1 MLPYAYLLSRI
12 SCVVEELK
20 SKANAAFSAG
30 KNDDAINLYTQA
42 IELDEKNH
50 ILFSNRSAAYA
61 KANKYEDALKDAEQC
76 ITLKPDFVK
85 GYSRKGAALSFLKR
99 YDEAINVYEQGLKID
114 PNNQQLITDL
124 ETVRKDA
131 NKSSNTGLSF
141 FSDPQFMSQLMTNP
155 KARELLKDPETA
167 MLMKMMQEQ
176 PNNTSLLTN
185 PKLLKLIGTVLGIDI
200 GTGNE
205 NDNDTKM
212 ETNTNPTTTKKE
224 TNTSTSSKAST
235 TTKKTKEENK
245 NLTSEQ
251 NQAEEEKEKG
261 NEAYKKKDFEEAL
274 NHYNKATELDPKNMT
289 YYTNRAAVYFEQK
302 QWNDCIKECEKAID
316 IGRES
321 KADYKLIAKAYARM
335 GNVKAQEKNY
345 EDAIKYFNSSLSE
358 HRNPDI
364 LKRKQEIEKIL
375 QEQEKLAHI
384 NPELAEQEK
393 TKGNEFFQK
402 ADYPTSLKHYT
413 EAIKRNPSDAKL
425 YSNRAACYTKLM
437 EYQLALK
444 DSEEGIKIDPTF
456 IKCYLRKGHALMAM
470 KDLGQAMAAFGKAL
484 EIDPNCQEA
493 IEGYQQCSL
502 RSSDDPEEA
511 RKRAA
516 ADPEIQQILS
526 DPGMRLIL
534 EQMQNDPQ
542 ALRDH
547 LRNPAIAQKIQKLI
561 DSGIIGIRHS

>member
-1 MLPYAYLLSRI
+1 MVSQ
-12 SCVVEELK
+12 VEELK

-50 ILFSNRSAAYA
+50 ILYSNRSAAYA

-76 ITLKPDFVK
+76 ITLKTDFVK

-99 YDEAINVYEQGLKID
+99 YDEAINVYEEGLKID
-114 PNNQQLITDL
+114 SNNQQLLTDL
-124 ETVRKDA
+124 ETARKDA
-131 NKSSNTGLSF
+131 AKSSANGLSF
-141 FSDPQFMSQLMTNP
+141 FSDPQFMNQLLTNP

-176 PNNTSLLTN
+176 PNNTSILTN

-200 GTGNE
+200 GTGN
-205 NDNDTKM
+205 DNDTTM
-212 ETNTNPTTTKKE
+212 ENDTNPTTTKKE
-224 TNTSTSSKAST
+224 TNTSTSSKPSKT
-235 TTKKTKEENK
+235 TNTNK

-261 NEAYKKKDFEEAL
+261 NEAYKKKDFEIAL
-274 NHYNKATELDPKNMT
+274 NHYNKATEIDPKNMT

-302 QWNDCIKECEKAID
+302 QWDDCIKECEKAID
-316 IGRES
+316 IGREN

-345 EDAIKYFNSSLSE
+345 EDAIKYFNHSLSE

-364 LKRKQEIEKIL
+364 LKRKQEIEKIFK
-375 QEQEKLAHI
+375 EQETLAYVD
-384 NPELAEQEK
+384 PEVAEQEK

-402 ADYPTSLKHYT
+402 ADYPNALKHYT

-437 EYQLALK
+437 EFRLALK
-444 DSEEGIKIDPTF
+444 DSDEGIKIDPAF
-456 IKCYLRKGHALMAM
+456 IKCYLRKGHALVAM

-493 IEGYQQCSL
+493 IEGYRQCSV
-502 RSSDDPEEA
+502 RSSDDPEEV

-534 EQMQNDPQ
+534 EQMQNEPQ

-561 DSGIIGIRHS
+561 DSGIIGIRHG